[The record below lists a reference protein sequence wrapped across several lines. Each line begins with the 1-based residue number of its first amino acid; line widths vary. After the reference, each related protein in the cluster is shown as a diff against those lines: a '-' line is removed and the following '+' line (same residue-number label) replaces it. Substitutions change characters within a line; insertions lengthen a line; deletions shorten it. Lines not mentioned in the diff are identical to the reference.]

1 MQEKKYQN
9 MKSDDHL
16 NFNRPPNE
24 LFQFSCSAHHVRH
37 LEKAK
42 EEIFKM
48 LSGSGK
54 ILRKP
59 RLF

>member
-42 EEIFKM
+42 GEIT
-48 LSGSGK
+48 GSGK
-54 ILRKP
+54 ILQKP
-59 RLF
+59 KLF